1 MIVILRLSSSFLA
14 STQVHVLYTM
24 PTWVEMHLNDPRFFT
39 LIASSK
45 FESVRTRTLP
55 SFSIA
60 VLTALWRATT
70 AAKRPKS
77 KRFIVF
83 LGGGE
88 GFNLRGEGRLGAK
101 RIATAC
107 EALP

>member
-1 MIVILRLSSSFLA
+1 
-14 STQVHVLYTM
+14 M